1 MAARCSVAKDT
12 SVNERKFDV
21 GSQQDRARISCQDDT
36 PTGLR
41 ASIPSRSQRDA
52 QRKPCQS
59 LSVVKKARCRALSRN
74 NQSPIFKKTQKTV
87 DNVAAADVEPARAS
101 SRRMDLHRLC
111 RGLPKR
117 HDHSQ
122 ETGLFL
128 PNEGSSCYKSALTLL
143 SCIVAAR
150 QACPGK
156 FVRRPTKAF
165 AIKKSSSRSAP
176 LPVQG
181 GRSRAG
187 SAFPCT
193 RVALFFLS
201 WLVLHPVQAQALPP
215 APSALSVKQ
224 VTDSSVTITW

>member
-1 MAARCSVAKDT
+1 MSARCSFANDT
-12 SVNERKFDV
+12 SVNDRQFDL
-21 GSQQDRARISCQDDT
+21 GSQQDRARISCQDDK

-41 ASIPSRSQRDA
+41 ACCILSRSQRA
-52 QRKPCQS
+52 QRKPCPS
-59 LSVVKKARCRALSRN
+59 LSVKARCRALSRN

-87 DNVAAADVEPARAS
+87 DNVAAADAELARAS
-101 SRRMDLHRLC
+101 SRRMGLDRLC
-111 RGLPKR
+111 WGIPKR
-117 HDHSQ
+117 HNYSQ

-143 SCIVAAR
+143 ICLVAAR
-150 QACPGK
+150 QALGT
-156 FVRRPTKAF
+156 FVQRPTKAF
-165 AIKKSSSRSAP
+165 AKKKSSSRSAP

-193 RVALFFLS
+193 PVALLLFS
-201 WLVLHPVQAQALPP
+201 WLVLHPVQAQQDLPP

>member
-1 MAARCSVAKDT
+1 M
-12 SVNERKFDV
+12 

-36 PTGLR
+36 PSGLG
-41 ASIPSRSQRDA
+41 ACIPSHSQRDA
-52 QRKPCQS
+52 QRKPCPS
-59 LSVVKKARCRALSRN
+59 LSVKARCRALSRN
-74 NQSPIFKKTQKTV
+74 NQSPIIKKTQETV

-101 SRRMDLHRLC
+101 SRRMGLDRLC
-111 RGLPKR
+111 WGIPKR
-117 HDHSQ
+117 HNYSQ

-143 SCIVAAR
+143 ICLVAAR
-150 QACPGK
+150 QALGT
-156 FVRRPTKAF
+156 FVQRPTKAF
-165 AIKKSSSRSAP
+165 AMKKSSSRSAP

-193 RVALFFLS
+193 PVALLLFS
-201 WLVLHPVQAQALPP
+201 WLVLHPVQAQQDLPP

>member
-1 MAARCSVAKDT
+1 MSRTSSLPNDT
-12 SVNERKFDV
+12 SVKGRQFDV

-41 ASIPSRSQRDA
+41 ACIPSRSQRDA
-52 QRKPCQS
+52 RKPCPS
-59 LSVVKKARCRALSRN
+59 LSVVKKARCRDLSRN

-101 SRRMDLHRLC
+101 SRRMDLDRFC

-117 HDHSQ
+117 HNCSQ
-122 ETGLFL
+122 ETGLFS
-128 PNEGSSCYKSALTLL
+128 PNESSSCCKSALTLL
-143 SCIVAAR
+143 ICLVAAR
-150 QACPGK
+150 QALGK
-156 FVRRPTKAF
+156 FVQRPTKAF
-165 AIKKSSSRSAP
+165 AMKKSSSRSAP

-193 RVALFFLS
+193 PVAFFLFS
-201 WLVLHPVQAQALPP
+201 WLVLHPVQAQQALPP
-215 APSALSVKQ
+215 SPSALSVKQ